1 MILGVLASLL
11 LSKPFDFYGFG
22 PYPRSV
28 ARPDDLLGYAI
39 GTHHSTYR
47 DQEQVVLKIAET
59 SPATV
64 KMFQY
69 GKSTEGRPLRIFA
82 VSTPDNIRRLKEIQA
97 NIAELATGQ
106 PKNRE
111 AILAKTPTIVWI
123 NECIHGDETASF
135 ESAMPLLYNLAS
147 SPKFQET
154 LKNAVV
160 IVNPVYNPDGHER
173 YVVYYNSIET
183 GSPENEA
190 FESAQPALLYGR
202 LNHYRFDMNRD
213 RVAMSQDETRQEVA
227 EFLKWTPQV
236 YCDQHGQVNTYFFPP
251 NPMSVNDN
259 VDRNRVAKWTDIF
272 GRATGA
278 AFDANGWSYFVKDEF
293 DLFYAGYLDSWT
305 TLSGAIG
312 MTHETDGGRF
322 IARRRSDDSLLTLR
336 DGVAHHF
343 TSALA
348 VIGSAARH
356 RQELLTSFA
365 DYKQK
370 SATAEFSPTVK
381 RYVMTGDVRA
391 LGRLQKLLASEGVV
405 SSIATGSW
413 DQPGATRFGETT
425 ASTVHFDQPALVV
438 DLAQPQGALAK
449 ALIER
454 QPGFESQFT
463 KEQLAKK
470 TSAPAGENY
479 PGPEG
484 TEFYDFTGWSLPYA
498 HGLVA
503 YECSVVGPREWFRTT
518 RAANHVEGTVG
529 IALAYTDEED
539 ILAVA
544 EILAKGVHGMVS
556 TKPIHVGDVSLPR
569 GTFLFLAGR
578 NDDGYPKIV
587 QEIAEKHGSRLT
599 SIPTSYPEEGREGPG
614 SGSTM
619 ALKKANI
626 GILFG
631 TDSQPTDFS
640 AAWYLFERR
649 FHLPFTPLSS
659 RALRASVLAKYTTI
673 VVPGGGSPTVEGP
686 LKDWV
691 QVGGTLVVLGSPQW
705 ALTGFQKLD
714 PVEGELRDLPGAIF
728 RAELDPRSFLSYG
741 YPAPEKGKISIAV
754 PTSGSTFFKA
764 RKEGGTVV
772 QYSSDEKSHKLLSGW
787 DWPDETDKALT
798 GAAWLQDVPT
808 GQGHVIIFL
817 QDPLERAMW
826 PGTYRM
832 FLNAVLLGPGA

>member
-28 ARPDDLLGYAI
+28 ARPDELLGYAI

-59 SPATV
+59 SPSTV

-82 VSTPDNIRRLKEIQA
+82 VSTPDNIRRLKDIQG
-97 NIAELATGQ
+97 NIAELASGQ

-111 AILAKTPTIVWI
+111 AILAKTPAIVWI

-147 SPKFQET
+147 SPKFQEM

-183 GSPENEA
+183 GSPENES
-190 FESAQPALLYGR
+190 FESAQPPLLYGR

-213 RVAMSQDETRQEVA
+213 RVAMSQDETRQEVT

-236 YCDQHGQVNTYFFPP
+236 YCDQHGQVSTYFFPP
-251 NPMSVNDN
+251 NPMSINDN

-278 AFDANGWSYFVKDEF
+278 AFDSNGWSYFVKDEF

-348 VIGSAARH
+348 VIGSAAQH

-365 DYKQK
+365 DYKHK
-370 SATAEFSPTVK
+370 AATAEFSPTVK
-381 RYVMTGDVRA
+381 RYLMTGDARA
-391 LGRLQKLLASEGVV
+391 LRRLAQLLAGEGVK
-405 SSIATGSW
+405 SNFMNGPW
-413 DQPGATRFGETT
+413 DQAGATLFGDTT
-425 ASTVHFDQPALVV
+425 AKTVHVEGPSLVV
-438 DLAQPQGALAK
+438 DLAQPQGFLAK
-449 ALIER
+449 ALLER
-454 QPGFESQFT
+454 QPGFEPQFT

-470 TSAPAGENY
+470 GSVAAGETY

-484 TEFYDFTGWSLPYA
+484 NEFYDFTGWSLPYA
-498 HGLVA
+498 HGLTA
-503 YECSVVGPREWFRTT
+503 YECSFASPAGPFTIHEDHSTDGPVG
-518 RAANHVEGTVG
+518 
-529 IALAYTDEED
+529 LAIPYTDEED

-544 EILAKGVHGMVS
+544 EILSKGVHGMVS
-556 TKPIHVGDVSLPR
+556 TKPMHVGDVSLPR
-569 GTFLFLAGR
+569 GTFLFLAAR
-578 NDDGYPKIV
+578 NGEGYKEIV
-587 QEIAEKHGSRLT
+587 RNIAYRHGCTLRG
-599 SIPTSYPEEGREGPG
+599 IPTSYPEEGREGPG

-659 RALRASVLAKYTTI
+659 RALRAGVLAKYTTI

-691 QVGGTLVVLGSPQW
+691 QAGGTLVVLGSPQW
-705 ALTGFQKLD
+705 ALAAFQKLD
-714 PVEGELRDLPGAIF
+714 PVEGEMRDLPGAIF
-728 RAELDPRSFLSYG
+728 RADLDPRSFLSYG

-754 PTSGSTFFKA
+754 PTSGSSFFKA

-817 QDPLERAMW
+817 EDPLERAMW

-832 FLNAVLLGPGA
+832 FLNAVLLGPGV